1 VDTLKTAAVVIL
13 LLAVLYGV
21 YVVLNRPGSGLP
33 DMAVSSSESSDS
45 PDLEIEIP
53 GLPTPG
59 DFQEESP
66 ASPGMQEV
74 DPEELFKDSE
84 GASTGYD
91 VEPPP
96 SFSAGEVDS
105 PAGDRELRFDT
116 SAPTDGESYMPSDSA
131 STVPYGSPADGMPGS
146 TPPGD
151 GTSANLGAQNFQRD
165 WETARRQIEQGQ
177 YREALL
183 SLSKYYQSP
192 NLSSPQQQAL
202 LDALDALAGKVI
214 YSTEPLL
221 GQPLYEV
228 RGRETLVEIANQHNV
243 PWELL
248 YNINGLRD
256 PDVLLP
262 GQKIKVINGPF
273 RCEVSLSK
281 KRLTLY
287 LGDLYAGR
295 FDISL
300 GDEPAEV
307 GVYSVRRVADGRTYH
322 SANGRVSIPAGH
334 PNNPYGQ
341 YLLDLG
347 RDVSIHGSPLSG
359 SGDNLGC
366 ISLAPRD
373 AKDVYGILSNGSS
386 VVIQR

>member
-1 VDTLKTAAVVIL
+1 MDTLKTAAVVIL
-13 LLAVLYGV
+13 LLAVLYGA
-21 YVVLNRPGSGLP
+21 YVALSRPGSGLP

-53 GLPTPG
+53 KLPTPG
-59 DFQEESP
+59 DFQEEPP
-66 ASPGMQEV
+66 ASSGMREV

-96 SFSAGEVDS
+96 SFSADEVES

-116 SAPTDGESYMPSDSA
+116 TSPSDGESYMPSDSA
-131 STVPYGSPADGMPGS
+131 STVPYGSAGDETSGS
-146 TPPGD
+146 TPPA
-151 GTSANLGAQNFQRD
+151 ANLGAQNFQRD
-165 WETARRQIEQGQ
+165 WETARRQVEQGQ
-177 YREALL
+177 YLEALE

-202 LDALDALAGKVI
+202 LDTLDALAGKVI

-228 RGRETLVEIANQHNV
+228 RGRETLIEIANQHNV

-281 KRLTLY
+281 KRLTLF
-287 LGDLYAGR
+287 LGELYAGR

-322 SANGRVSIPAGH
+322 SADGRVSIPAGH